1 MTGRFLPPQLIYGG
15 KTDQCQNKDKF
26 PDNFHITHSENH
38 WANGSTLIEYLQN
51 IVTSF
56 VDEIQDELD
65 LPVRQKALA
74 IFDCFRYQITE
85 DFLYTLKSKILVYVT
100 IPPNCTYK
108 LKQCI

>member
-15 KTDQCQNKDKF
+15 KTDQCQTKVKF

-51 IVTSF
+51 IVTPF
-56 VDEIQDELD
+56 VDEIKDELD

-74 IFDCFRYQITE
+74 IFDCFRGQITE
-85 DFLYTLKSKILVYVT
+85 DFLYTLKSKNLVYVT